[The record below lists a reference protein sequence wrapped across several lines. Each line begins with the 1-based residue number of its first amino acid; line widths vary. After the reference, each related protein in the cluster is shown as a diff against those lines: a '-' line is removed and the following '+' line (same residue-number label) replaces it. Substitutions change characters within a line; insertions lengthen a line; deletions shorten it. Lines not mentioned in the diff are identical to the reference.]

1 MIHIT
6 FEMYES
12 LHVIDREVK
21 LYLCAPTHT
30 YVHIYFTKLYH
41 VSSFVSRSLLK
52 IFYFILNYF

>member
-30 YVHIYFTKLYH
+30 YVHIYFIKLYH
-41 VSSFVSRSLLK
+41 VSSFVSRSL
-52 IFYFILNYF
+52 